1 MINKDTIS
9 EKKKAK
15 APQDK
20 RKQGPA
26 HTLTE
31 EQQAEEKNRYL
42 FEEMPVPQALATMAV
57 PTVISQLIVLIYNM
71 ADTFY
76 IGRTNNPYMVAG
88 AALILPIFNVCIAVA
103 NIAGTGGGTL
113 IARLMGARNPRS
125 ARRIASFSIWFSAFM
140 GLFFAVMTAVFMHPL
155 LTLLGASSQTYDF
168 ARQYCTCVIVL
179 GGTPTITA
187 MTMGNLLR
195 NVGCSRQAGF
205 AISMGGIINIILDPI
220 FMFVLLPPGHEILG
234 AGLAT
239 ALTNTFT
246 CTYFVI
252 TILRLHNPIL
262 HFSLKDGLPG
272 AALLASFFGVGIPAA
287 MGPFLFDLDYIVL
300 DRLMASHSD
309 IALAAIGIVLKAE
322 RLPLNVGI
330 GLCLGMVP
338 LAAYNYSAKNYARMQ
353 SVLNTTRAAGIAI
366 SIASIA
372 LYELFAPYLIRIFI
386 KDPATVALGTD
397 FLRIRVL
404 ATIMMFLSFIYVY
417 FFQALGQGSM
427 ALFLVIMRWLMIN
440 IPMLFLLDR
449 LFGQYGLAWS
459 QLISDVLVAFFS
471 WLLYHNYRKKH
482 LLPGIQAQ
490 SAGS

>member
-1 MINKDTIS
+1 M
-9 EKKKAK
+9 KADP
-15 APQDK
+15 PQDNL
-20 RKQGPA
+20 QQDPA
-26 HTLTE
+26 PVSSE
-31 EQQAEEKNRYL
+31 EGREEEKNRWL
-42 FEEMPVPQALATMAV
+42 FEKMPVPKALATMAV

-155 LTLLGASSQTYDF
+155 LTFLGASSQTYDF

-195 NVGCSRQAGF
+195 NVGCSKQAGF

-272 AALLASFFGVGIPAA
+272 SVLLASFFGVGIPAA
-287 MGPFLFDLDYIVL
+287 MGP
-300 DRLMASHSD
+300 
-309 IALAAIGIVLKAE
+309 
-322 RLPLNVGI
+322 
-330 GLCLGMVP
+330 
-338 LAAYNYSAKNYARMQ
+338 
-353 SVLNTTRAAGIAI
+353 GIAI

-459 QLISDVLVAFFS
+459 QLVSDVLVAFLS
-471 WLLYHNYRKKH
+471 WLLYRNYRKKH

-490 SAGS
+490 SVRS

>member
-1 MINKDTIS
+1 MKAQQAS
-9 EKKKAK
+9 EQQTKAQQTKAK
-15 APQDK
+15 QAKERQTK
-20 RKQGPA
+20 EQQTK
-26 HTLTE
+26 
-31 EQQAEEKNRYL
+31 EQQAEAQNRAL
-42 FEEMPVPQALATMAV
+42 FEEMPVAKALAVMAV

-113 IARLMGARNPRS
+113 IARRMGARDPQS

-140 GLFFAVMTAVFMHPL
+140 GLFFAVMTAVFMRPL
-155 LTLLGASSQTYDF
+155 LTALGASDQTFEF

-239 ALTNTFT
+239 ALSNTIT

-262 HFSLKDGLPG
+262 HFSLRDGLPG

-300 DRLMASHSD
+300 DRLMAAHSD

-322 RLPLNVGI
+322 RLPLNVGV

-338 LAAYNYSAKNYARMQ
+338 LAAYNYSAKNYSRMQ
-353 SVLNTTRAAGIAI
+353 SVLSTTRTVGIAI

-372 LYELFAPYLIRIFI
+372 LYEIFAPRLIRIFI
-386 KDPATVALGTD
+386 ADGPTVALGTD

-417 FFQALGQGSM
+417 FFQALGQGRM
-427 ALFLVIMRWLMIN
+427 ALFLVVMRWLMIN
-440 IPMLFLLDR
+440 IPMLFILDR
-449 LFGQYGLAWS
+449 LFGVYGLAWS
-459 QLISDVLVAFFS
+459 QLVSDVLVAFIS
-471 WLLYHNYRKKH
+471 WMLYRNYRKKH
-482 LLPGIQAQ
+482 LFPVTE
-490 SAGS
+490 

>member
-1 MINKDTIS
+1 M
-9 EKKKAK
+9 KADP
-15 APQDK
+15 PQDNL
-20 RKQGPA
+20 QQDPA
-26 HTLTE
+26 PVSSE
-31 EQQAEEKNRYL
+31 EGREEEKNRWL
-42 FEEMPVPQALATMAV
+42 FEKMPVPKALATMAV

-103 NIAGTGGGTL
+103 NIAGTGGG
-113 IARLMGARNPRS
+113 
-125 ARRIASFSIWFSAFM
+125 
-140 GLFFAVMTAVFMHPL
+140 AVMTAVFMHPL
-155 LTLLGASSQTYDF
+155 LTFLGASSQTYQF

-195 NVGCSRQAGF
+195 NVGCSKQAGF

-272 AALLASFFGVGIPAA
+272 SVLLASFFGVGIPAA

-300 DRLMASHSD
+300 DRLMAAHSD

-338 LAAYNYSAKNYARMQ
+338 LAAYNYSAKNYVRMQ
-353 SVLNTTRAAGIAI
+353 SVLKATRTAGIAI
-366 SIASIA
+366 SIGSIA

-440 IPMLFLLDR
+440 IPMLFILDR

-459 QLISDVLVAFFS
+459 QLVSDVLVAFLS
-471 WLLYHNYRKKH
+471 WLLYRNYRKKH
-482 LLPGIQAQ
+482 LLPVLKAQ
-490 SAGS
+490 STIL

>member
-1 MINKDTIS
+1 MKDKGNTFKTKTAGETGS
-9 EKKKAK
+9 NLKKAQIDEAK
-15 APQDK
+15 
-20 RKQGPA
+20 
-26 HTLTE
+26 
-31 EQQAEEKNRYL
+31 AEEKNTWL
-42 FEEMPVPQALATMAV
+42 FEKMPVPRALAAMAV

-113 IARLMGARNPRS
+113 IARLLGAKDP
-125 ARRIASFSIWFSAFM
+125 
-140 GLFFAVMTAVFMHPL
+140 
-155 LTLLGASSQTYDF
+155 LGASSQTYQF
-168 ARQYCTCVIVL
+168 ARQYCTCVIVI
-179 GGTPTITA
+179 GATPTITA

-195 NVGCSRQAGF
+195 NVGCSKQAGF
-205 AISMGGIINIILDPI
+205 AISMGGIINIILDPL

-239 ALTNTFT
+239 ALSNTIT
-246 CTYFVI
+246 CTYFII

-262 HFSLKDGLPG
+262 HFSLRDGLPG
-272 AALLASFFGVGIPAA
+272 TALLASFFGVGLPAA

-300 DRLMASHSD
+300 DRLMAAHSD

-338 LAAYNYSAKNYARMQ
+338 LAAYNYSAGNLPRMQ
-353 SVLNTTRAAGIAI
+353 SVLNTARTAGVGI
-366 SIASIA
+366 SVGSIA

-386 KDPATVALGTD
+386 NDPDTVALGTD

-417 FFQALGQGSM
+417 FFQALGQGRV

-440 IPMLFLLDR
+440 IPMLFILDR
-449 LFGQYGLAWS
+449 LFGLYGLAWS
-459 QLISDVLVAFFS
+459 QFVSDCLVALLS
-471 WLLYHNYRKKH
+471 WLLYRTYRKKH
-482 LLPGIQAQ
+482 LLTIIQAQ
-490 SAGS
+490 TGNPQ